1 MVSSLHRHASPGSMY
16 EVETKSTPLTYRAGM
31 CNSLRSDQ
39 RYSNTGLRLK
49 SPGINPM
56 WFIAALLRI
65 QPFFENCSVVHLA
78 VFGREDESYGALF
91 GEIAQGFH
99 IFGVIRVEL
108 RLITLGEVIE

>member
-31 CNSLRSDQ
+31 CNSLRFDQ

-49 SPGINPM
+49 SPGINLM

-65 QPFFENCSVVHLA
+65 QPFFENRSVVYLA
-78 VFGREDESYGALF
+78 VLGGEDKRYCTLVCEA
-91 GEIAQGFH
+91 AQVFH
-99 IFGVIRVEL
+99 IFGVVRVKL
-108 RLITLGEVIE
+108 RLIALGELIE